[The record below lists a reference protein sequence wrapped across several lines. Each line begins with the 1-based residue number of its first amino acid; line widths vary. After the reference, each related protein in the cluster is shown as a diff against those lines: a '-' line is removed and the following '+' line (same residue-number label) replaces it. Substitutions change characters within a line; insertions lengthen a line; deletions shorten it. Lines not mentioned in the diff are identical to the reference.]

1 MGAIADESSSVLVN
15 NTSINQQEEG
25 ANGGQPELEA
35 PPQPEVPPQQEVVPQ
50 PEVPPQQEVVPLV
63 QVPPQT
69 FGMSSNSTS

>member
-1 MGAIADESSSVLVN
+1 MGAIADESSSVQVN

-35 PPQPEVPPQQEVVPQ
+35 PPQPEVPPQQEVVP
-50 PEVPPQQEVVPLV
+50 LV